1 MTIAEIIEQA
11 DIKTERRKP
20 KELDAHL
27 CLLQVIQDYCKAHR
41 FSWRRRSNTFS
52 TTAATSTYDLSSST
66 LLNRKDVEEIISV
79 RYVKSVS
86 DVQKLDFIEDAESV
100 EEIQSSTTT
109 GEPAAWAFDPTNP
122 DDSIL
127 ISPVPAGTYTMRVT
141 YWAVP
146 DLSDNE
152 SATDVPLVP
161 RKNHST
167 LQKLLETE
175 FWRVIH
181 GPENPKYQTAKANSD
196 AAVEQDIEK
205 ARGTTR
211 HKMQWLDDE
220 DSVRSTS

>member
-1 MTIAEIIEQA
+1 MTLAEIIEQA

-41 FSWRRRSNTFS
+41 FSWRRRSDTFS
-52 TTAATSTYDLSSST
+52 TVASTRSYDLSNSNI
-66 LLNRKDVEEIISV
+66 LDAPDLEEIISV
-79 RYVKSVS
+79 RYVASAS
-86 DVQKLDFIEDAESV
+86 DIRKVDFVEDAEAV
-100 EEIQSSTTT
+100 EDLITSTTA
-109 GEPAAWAFDPTNP
+109 GEPAVWAFDP
-122 DDSIL
+122 DDSDAIVL
-127 ISPVPAGTYTMRVT
+127 NLPAAAYTMRVT
-141 YWAVP
+141 FWAVP
-146 DLSDNE
+146 DITDNE
-152 SATDVPLVP
+152 AATDVPLVP
-161 RKNHST
+161 RRNHST

-175 FWRVIH
+175 LWRVIH

-211 HKMQWLDDE
+211 HTLRWMDDE